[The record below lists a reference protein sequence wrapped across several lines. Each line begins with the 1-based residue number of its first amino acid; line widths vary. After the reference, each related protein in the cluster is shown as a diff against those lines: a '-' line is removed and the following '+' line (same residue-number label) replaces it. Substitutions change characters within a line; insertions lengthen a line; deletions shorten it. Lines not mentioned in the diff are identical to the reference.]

1 MDKTILQEATK
12 RMPTQRETLLK
23 ILREAG
29 KNGVLNTDLVE
40 VCIGYRSRIAEL
52 YQMGYQ
58 IDVENVEKGVCIYT
72 LIKEPETPVTNIP
85 TAVSVV
91 AREINEKFHGAIT
104 ADNLLALLNEM
115 NFNIVRKH
123 GSHKVS

>member
-1 MDKTILQEATK
+1 MDNTILKEATK
-12 RMPTQRETLLK
+12 RMPTQREKLLK
-23 ILREAG
+23 VLREAG
-29 KNGVLNTDLVE
+29 RNGVLNTELVE
-40 VCIGYRSRIAEL
+40 ICIGYRSRIAEL

-72 LIKEPETPVTNIP
+72 LRKEPETPVTNIP
-85 TAVSVV
+85 SAVSVV
-91 AREINEKFHGAIT
+91 ADEIQSKYHGAIT
-104 ADNLLALLNEM
+104 ADNLLALLQEL